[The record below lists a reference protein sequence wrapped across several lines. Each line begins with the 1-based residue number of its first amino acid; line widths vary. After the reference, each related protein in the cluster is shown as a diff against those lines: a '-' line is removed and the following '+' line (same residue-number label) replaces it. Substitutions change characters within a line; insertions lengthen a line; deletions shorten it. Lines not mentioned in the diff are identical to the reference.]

1 MTIYSTILPTT
12 IVLLNYY
19 LLTYFLT
26 YLLTYLL
33 IDQFAKQVHCQVG
46 QTVHAVTQKRGLFH
60 LPVCYRPVIELSYR
74 PGQTKRRTAPA
85 VIPSNCSQYRGIS
98 ICRKP
103 VPASPLYCGCIPKLP
118 KPAENRGDIPST
130 ALGQNSGSDKTVRK
144 EVGNAPLP
152 SHSLSFLPSPP
163 IPSLPHPSLPLP
175 FPDAKQPPESQ
186 LGVWGALGR
195 KRISVYFEL
204 ENCTWR
210 QHCDLR
216 VLKFVYRRNVKNAL
230 RKKQLNWQEVPKRR
244 SGVQKSRGTLFRR
257 VAAQFKHC
265 GCRSN

>member
-1 MTIYSTILPTT
+1 MVHIFLSNPFTHTRFPSPLYIPAKVNYAVKLSTFNIYDYIQ
-12 IVLLNYY
+12 YY
-19 LLTYFLT
+19 TADDHCIIKLLLTYLLS

-130 ALGQNSGSDKTVRK
+130 ALGQNSGSGKTVRK

-152 SHSLSFLPSPP
+152 SPSLSFLPSPP

-216 VLKFVYRRNVKNAL
+216 VLKFVYRRNV
-230 RKKQLNWQEVPKRR
+230 Q
-244 SGVQKSRGTLFRR
+244 T
-257 VAAQFKHC
+257 H
-265 GCRSN
+265 